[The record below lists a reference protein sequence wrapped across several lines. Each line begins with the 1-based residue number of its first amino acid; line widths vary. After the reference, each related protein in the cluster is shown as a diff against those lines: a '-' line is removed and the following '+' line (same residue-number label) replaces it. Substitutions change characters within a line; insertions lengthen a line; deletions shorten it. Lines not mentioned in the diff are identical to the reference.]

1 MEDKRSGGFQLL
13 KLVDF
18 DDDTYSPEEMISYLK
33 ELKYNYH
40 YFVEGAKLGVD
51 IWVVKHKI
59 TLREKRAAG
68 LWLFFFFSGY
78 KYGIAFV

>member
-51 IWVVKHKI
+51 I
-59 TLREKRAAG
+59 
-68 LWLFFFFSGY
+68 
-78 KYGIAFV
+78 